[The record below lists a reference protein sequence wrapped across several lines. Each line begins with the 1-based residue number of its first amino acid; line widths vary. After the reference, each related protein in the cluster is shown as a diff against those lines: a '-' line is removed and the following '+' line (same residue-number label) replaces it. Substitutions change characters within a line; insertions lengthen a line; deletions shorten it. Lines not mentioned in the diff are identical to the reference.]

1 MSDIEYEEMTD
12 VSNERSLAESDS
24 ESDYGVVNLGAA
36 GIVPYQDEPI
46 ILPDDIAEEESDE
59 EEDID
64 GIPLERLE
72 ARFQKRF
79 PLNEW

>member
-46 ILPDDIAEEESDE
+46 LPDDIAEEESDE

-64 GIPLERLE
+64 GIPLESLE

-79 PLNEW
+79 PFNEW

>member
-1 MSDIEYEEMTD
+1 MH
-12 VSNERSLAESDS
+12 R
-24 ESDYGVVNLGAA
+24 G
-36 GIVPYQDEPI
+36 
-46 ILPDDIAEEESDE
+46 PDDIAEEESDE

-64 GIPLERLE
+64 GIPLESLE

>member
-12 VSNERSLAESDS
+12 VSNESSLAEGNS
-24 ESDYGVVNLGAA
+24 ESDYGVS
-36 GIVPYQDEPI
+36 IWEP

-64 GIPLERLE
+64 RIPLESLE
-72 ARFQKRF
+72 ARFEKRF
-79 PLNEW
+79 PINEW

>member
-12 VSNERSLAESDS
+12 VSSERSLAESDS
-24 ESDYGVVNLGAA
+24 EPDYGVVNLGAA

-46 ILPDDIAEEESDE
+46 ILPDDIAEEEECDE
-59 EEDID
+59 DEDID
-64 GIPLERLE
+64 GIPLESLE

-79 PLNEW
+79 PLNE

>member
-46 ILPDDIAEEESDE
+46 ILPDDIAEE
-59 EEDID
+59 
-64 GIPLERLE
+64 
-72 ARFQKRF
+72 
-79 PLNEW
+79 

>member
-24 ESDYGVVNLGAA
+24 ESDNGVVNLGAA
-36 GIVPYQDEPI
+36 GTVPYQDEPI
-46 ILPDDIAEEESDE
+46 ILPDDIAEEERDE

-64 GIPLERLE
+64 GIPLESLE
-72 ARFQKRF
+72 ARFQ
-79 PLNEW
+79 

>member
-12 VSNERSLAESDS
+12 VSNESLLAESDS

-46 ILPDDIAEEESDE
+46 LPDDIAEEKCDK

-64 GIPLERLE
+64 GIPLESLE
-72 ARFQKRF
+72 ARFEKRF